1 MTMLLF
7 FVIPCHALCT
17 MNAGPL
23 RIPVDTVKADVSAD
37 SIGRMMRDGISLK
50 EVVIKGNS
58 GYKEIQM
65 RSAQNTLGVTR
76 GYVEDNFGGSLM
88 QTLERLPGVKAMA
101 VGSGA
106 SKPVIRGLGF
116 NRVLVAE
123 NGIRHEGQQWGG

>member
-1 MTMLLF
+1 MFLPT
-7 FVIPCHALCT
+7 
-17 MNAGPL
+17 G
-23 RIPVDTVKADVSAD
+23 
-37 SIGRMMRDGISLK
+37 IGRMMRDGISLK

-123 NGIRHEGQQWGG
+123 TASGTRDSSGGMTTGWKPTNMPWTRWRS